1 MEQTKTKKPIYK
13 KWWFWLIIVVVILAI
28 IGAAA
33 GGNKKSGA
41 SSSTTSSSTTSSTAS
56 MQSNPQEESTP
67 EETAIEVTAVD
78 LIAAYDENEVS
89 ADNEYKDKTLKITG
103 TVSDIGVDVA
113 NRSYI
118 MLKDENDPYAILGVQ
133 CYFGDDQKDAIAQ
146 LKKGDAVTVTGTC
159 EGKVVSVS
167 IKDCQITK

>member
-33 GGNKKSGA
+33 GGNKKSEG
-41 SSSTTSSSTTSSTAS
+41 SGSITSSTAS
-56 MQSNPQEESTP
+56 TQSTPQEESTP

-133 CYFGDDQKDAIAQ
+133 CYFEDDQKDAIAQ

-167 IKDCQITK
+167 IKDCQVTK

>member
-13 KWWFWLIIVVVILAI
+13 KWWFWLIIVVVILVI

-33 GGNKKSGA
+33 GGNKKSEG
-41 SSSTTSSSTTSSTAS
+41 SGSTTSSTAS
-56 MQSNPQEESTP
+56 TQSTPQEESTP

-133 CYFGDDQKDAIAQ
+133 CYFEDDQKDAIAQ

-167 IKDCQITK
+167 IKDCQVTK

>member
-1 MEQTKTKKPIYK
+1 MKTPIYK

-33 GGNKKSGA
+33 GGNKKSEG
-41 SSSTTSSSTTSSTAS
+41 SGSTTSSTAS
-56 MQSNPQEESTP
+56 TQSTPQEESTP

-133 CYFGDDQKDAIAQ
+133 CYFEDDQKDAIAQ

-167 IKDCQITK
+167 IKDCQVTK

>member
-33 GGNKKSGA
+33 GGNKKSEG
-41 SSSTTSSSTTSSTAS
+41 SGSTTSSTAS
-56 MQSNPQEESTP
+56 TQSTPQEESTP

-133 CYFGDDQKDAIAQ
+133 CYFEDDQKDAIAQ

-167 IKDCQITK
+167 IKDCQVTK

>member
-33 GGNKKSGA
+33 GGNKKSEG
-41 SSSTTSSSTTSSTAS
+41 SGSTTSSTAS
-56 MQSNPQEESTP
+56 TQSTLQEESTP
-67 EETAIEVTAVD
+67 KETAIEVTAVD

-133 CYFGDDQKDAIAQ
+133 CYFEDDQKDAIAQ

-167 IKDCQITK
+167 IKDCQVTK

>member
-33 GGNKKSGA
+33 GGNKKSEG
-41 SSSTTSSSTTSSTAS
+41 SGSTTSSTAS
-56 MQSNPQEESTP
+56 TQSTPQEESTP

-133 CYFGDDQKDAIAQ
+133 CYFEDDQKDAIAQ

>member
-1 MEQTKTKKPIYK
+1 M
-13 KWWFWLIIVVVILAI
+13 VVILAI

-33 GGNKKSGA
+33 GGNKKSEG
-41 SSSTTSSSTTSSTAS
+41 SGSTTSSTAS
-56 MQSNPQEESTP
+56 TQSTPQEESTP

-133 CYFGDDQKDAIAQ
+133 CYFEDDQKDAIAQ

-167 IKDCQITK
+167 IKDCQVTK

>member
-1 MEQTKTKKPIYK
+1 MEQTKTKKPICK

-33 GGNKKSGA
+33 GGNKKSEG
-41 SSSTTSSSTTSSTAS
+41 SGSTTSSTAS
-56 MQSNPQEESTP
+56 TQSTPQEESTP

-133 CYFGDDQKDAIAQ
+133 CYFEDDQKDAIAQ

-167 IKDCQITK
+167 IKDCQVTK

>member
-1 MEQTKTKKPIYK
+1 MEQTQTKKPIYK
-13 KWWFWLIIVVVILAI
+13 KWWFWLTIVVVILAI

-33 GGNKKSGA
+33 GGNKKSEG
-41 SSSTTSSSTTSSTAS
+41 SGSTTSSTAS
-56 MQSNPQEESTP
+56 TQSTPQEESTP

-118 MLKDENDPYAILGVQ
+118 MLKDENDPHAILGVQ
-133 CYFGDDQKDAIAQ
+133 CYFEDDQKDAIAQ

-167 IKDCQITK
+167 IKDCQVTK